1 LLLFKQVSASNNT
14 TWSSPAH
21 SGTSTSP
28 RLSAAVITPTKSEVE
43 LSYYGE
49 IQAAA
54 EDGLNLGESGVLPL
68 CTEAVAGLPQLNA
81 MTLFAFHVSSLT
93 LKRFGPNFVFQI

>member
-1 LLLFKQVSASNNT
+1 LLLFKQISASNNT

-49 IQAAA
+49 IHAAP
-54 EDGLNLGESGVLPL
+54 EDGLNIGDSRVQPL
-68 CTEAVAGLPQLNA
+68 SPEAVAGLPQLNA
-81 MTLFAFHVSSLT
+81 MTLFAFHVS
-93 LKRFGPNFVFQI
+93 NFTF